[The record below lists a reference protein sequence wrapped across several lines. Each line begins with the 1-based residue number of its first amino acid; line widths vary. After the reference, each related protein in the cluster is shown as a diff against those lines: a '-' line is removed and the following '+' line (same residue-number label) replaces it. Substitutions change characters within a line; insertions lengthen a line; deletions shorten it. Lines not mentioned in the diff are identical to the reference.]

1 MVYKNRLNINMT
13 IKISFYYVG
22 NLDDNNEE
30 LIHCVY
36 VDNKLTCSEQEFQG
50 EYQVS
55 AYFWINE
62 QCFRVVFVPDDE
74 IRISNG
80 EFIVYATSED
90 TEDERLDE
98 REVSELFIFEKKA
111 ISEEDYR
118 LYHNHFETCELAP
131 LQLQY
136 ELDWD

>member
-1 MVYKNRLNINMT
+1 MVYKNRLNITKT
-13 IKISFYYVG
+13 IKISLYYVG
-22 NLDDNNEE
+22 DLDENGNQV
-30 LIHCVY
+30 LTQCVY
-36 VDNKLTCSEQEFQG
+36 VDNQLTTSEQDYEG

-62 QCFRVVFVPDDE
+62 QNFRFVFGEDP
-74 IRISNG
+74 
-80 EFIVYATSED
+80 EFIVYATNED

-98 REVSELFIFEKKA
+98 REVSEIFMCEKKA
-111 ISEEDYR
+111 LSEEDYI
-118 LYHNHFETCELAP
+118 LHHNHFETCELAP